1 MIRSFGKHVV
11 RRLEGLAI
19 GAYLDVSRM
28 RESGSLIDR
37 VATPLQRRHATF
49 FFDPGDPYGYLLVQ
63 KLPALQTRYG
73 LESELVVVSP
83 PRAEVRPGAE
93 QNDVYAMRD
102 ARLLSQHYDLSFP
115 SDPVLPPPG
124 LVAQA
129 QAVLLRPRSA
139 SAQLAAARA
148 IGDAL
153 WRGDATMLAA
163 LDAELG
169 SVSARDVPG
178 FLRVNDSILRDRGH
192 YQGGMLRYRGV
203 WYWGVDRL
211 CHLEARLRREGR
223 DTEPGTGDLLAM
235 RPSTLRP
242 AVRERAETLICYVS
256 VRSPYSYI
264 GLERAAQ
271 LTLGH
276 AVDLDVRPVLPMRML
291 GVPVPRVTELY
302 IARDAA
308 REATRHGVPFGR
320 ICDPLGAGVERTM
333 AVYVHAREQ
342 GRAVEYMRSV
352 LRAVWAEGHDMAS
365 DRGLAH
371 AVESAGMSWR
381 RARTALADPRW
392 REVVSGHRA
401 ELDALGLWGVP
412 SFQLGTLAV
421 WGQDRVPILED
432 ILHRQP

>member
-11 RRLEGLAI
+11 RRLEGLAV

-37 VATPLQRRHATF
+37 VATPLQRRHATL
-49 FFDPGDPYGYLLVQ
+49 FFDPSDPYGYLLVQ

-83 PRAEVRPGAE
+83 ARAEVRPGAE

-102 ARLLSQHYDLSFP
+102 ARLLSQYYDLSFP

-223 DTEPGTGDLLAM
+223 DTEPGTGDLVAM
-235 RPSTLRP
+235 RPATLRP

-264 GLERAAQ
+264 GLERAAHF
-271 LTLGH
+271 TLGH
-276 AVDLDVRPVLPMRML
+276 AVELDVRPVLPMRMRGL
-291 GVPVPRVTELY
+291 HVPRVKELY

-308 REATRHGVPFGR
+308 REAARHAIPFGR
-320 ICDPLGAGVERTM
+320 ICDPLGVGVERAM
-333 AVYVHAREQ
+333 AVFVHAREQ

-352 LRAVWAEGHDMAS
+352 QRAIWAEGQDMAS

-371 AVESAGMSWR
+371 AVEGAGLSWR
-381 RARTALADPRW
+381 RARSALADPRW
-392 REVVSGHRA
+392 REVVSAHRA

-412 SFQLGTLAV
+412 SFQLGTVAV
-421 WGQDRVPILED
+421 WGQDRLPILED